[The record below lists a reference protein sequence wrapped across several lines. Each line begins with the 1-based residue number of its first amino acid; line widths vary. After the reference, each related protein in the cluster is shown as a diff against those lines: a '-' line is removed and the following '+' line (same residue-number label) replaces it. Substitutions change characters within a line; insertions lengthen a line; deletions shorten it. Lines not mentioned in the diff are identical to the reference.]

1 MDSEGSES
9 GTAPSGFDLQT
20 QINSLQEQLAKF
32 QLSSTTRPVSQL
44 LYVPRERKI
53 RPFSGHEGDLGVQ
66 EFVADIQ
73 SLFRARAMSPEEQCD
88 LIISHLE
95 GSARHELR
103 YRPGEATRSPDR
115 ILDILLDVFGEKRS
129 VSQLQE
135 QFYMRKQL
143 DGETIRAYSAVLLEL
158 LEVLTRKD
166 PRSVNDPD
174 RVLAEHFA
182 EGLRDRVLRREIKQ
196 QLRQRPDIQFIDLR
210 EEAIRWSEEEER
222 QPPAKQRSA
231 GIRAESVSHCAVT
244 ESVSH
249 CAVPQSDD
257 CMAKVLSALD
267 EQKKTLAELSM
278 RVGQL
283 EVNVQPPG
291 YPPVKGQ
298 RRPLQFAEDGQPIC
312 YKCGIIGHIGRQCQ
326 SSPMWGY
333 GQHPGGRQ
341 RNAGHP
347 DVPRSGNSLN

>member
-9 GTAPSGFDLQT
+9 GDAPSGFGLQT

-95 GSARHELR
+95 GSARHEVR
-103 YRPGEATRSPDR
+103 YRPAEVTRSPQR

-182 EGLRDRVLRREIKQ
+182 EGVAR
-196 QLRQRPDIQFIDLR
+196 
-210 EEAIRWSEEEER
+210 
-222 QPPAKQRSA
+222 
-231 GIRAESVSHCAVT
+231 
-244 ESVSH
+244 
-249 CAVPQSDD
+249 
-257 CMAKVLSALD
+257 
-267 EQKKTLAELSM
+267 
-278 RVGQL
+278 
-283 EVNVQPPG
+283 
-291 YPPVKGQ
+291 
-298 RRPLQFAEDGQPIC
+298 
-312 YKCGIIGHIGRQCQ
+312 
-326 SSPMWGY
+326 
-333 GQHPGGRQ
+333 
-341 RNAGHP
+341 
-347 DVPRSGNSLN
+347 

>member
-1 MDSEGSES
+1 MDSEGYES
-9 GTAPSGFDLQT
+9 GTAHSGFDLQT

-32 QLSSTTRPVSQL
+32 QLSTSSTRPVSQL

-73 SLFRARAMSPEEQCD
+73 SLFRAGAMSPEEQCD

-95 GSARHELR
+95 GSARHEVR
-103 YRPGEATRSPDR
+103 YRPGESTRSPER
-115 ILDILLDVFGEKRS
+115 ILDIVLDVFGEKRS

-135 QFYMRKQL
+135 QFYLRKQL

-158 LEVLTRKD
+158 LEVLRKD

-196 QLRQRPDIQFIDLR
+196 QLRQQPDIQFIDLR

-231 GIRAESVSHCAVT
+231 GIR
-244 ESVSH
+244 
-249 CAVPQSDD
+249 
-257 CMAKVLSALD
+257 
-267 EQKKTLAELSM
+267 
-278 RVGQL
+278 G
-283 EVNVQPPG
+283 
-291 YPPVKGQ
+291 
-298 RRPLQFAEDGQPIC
+298 
-312 YKCGIIGHIGRQCQ
+312 
-326 SSPMWGY
+326 W
-333 GQHPGGRQ
+333 
-341 RNAGHP
+341 
-347 DVPRSGNSLN
+347 

>member
-1 MDSEGSES
+1 
-9 GTAPSGFDLQT
+9 
-20 QINSLQEQLAKF
+20 
-32 QLSSTTRPVSQL
+32 
-44 LYVPRERKI
+44 
-53 RPFSGHEGDLGVQ
+53 
-66 EFVADIQ
+66 
-73 SLFRARAMSPEEQCD
+73 MSPDEQCD
-88 LIISHLE
+88 LILSHLE
-95 GSARHELR
+95 GSARHEVR
-103 YRPGEATRSPDR
+103 YRPGEATRSPQR

-135 QFYMRKQL
+135 QFYLRKQL
-143 DGETIRAYSAVLLEL
+143 DGETIRSYSAVLLEL

-182 EGLRDRVLRREIKQ
+182 EGLRDRILRREIKQ
-196 QLRQRPDIQFIDLR
+196 QLRQRPDIPFIDLR

-231 GIRAESVSHCAVT
+231 GIRGVVVT

-249 CAVPQSDD
+249 SDVPQSDD

-267 EQKKTLAELSM
+267 EQKKTLADLSM
-278 RVGQL
+278 QVGQL

-291 YPPVKGQ
+291 YPPVKGRQ
-298 RRPLQFAEDGQPIC
+298 RSLQFAEDGQPIC

-326 SSPMWGY
+326 SGPMWGN

-341 RNAGHP
+341 RNASHP